1 MALGNQWTN
10 IASGSQTINGATL
23 TYYIDAYLSS
33 QSIASNQSVC
43 PIRARTAFSGYYMQ
57 SYGYNFTATGCSSKS
72 GTGLYS
78 FTTETVLTGSVTV
91 THNADGTGR
100 LNVSGV
106 CQGSGIG
113 LNISVSGSVALPT
126 IPRAS
131 KPTVSNNPLTIGNTQ
146 TITTNRAVSSFTH
159 RIVISMGNYSQ
170 TYTDVGASVQWTADT
185 ATMMPYMDTWQQ
197 TVTISCTTYNGSTQI
212 GSTQTTTFT
221 LQMDTTVYK
230 PVIGTVALSDTN
242 STTASLESSGT
253 FIKGYS
259 SLQAVIPLSVASTDY
274 NCALY
279 RATVT
284 YNGQTSTYNLSG
296 TSQSITFT
304 ASVVTSELVIK
315 VMDNRGYEVTKTV
328 NLTLIDYQPLS
339 VISVSY
345 VRVNANDAETETGEY
360 VRYTI
365 VANAFLG
372 SFGQAT
378 NQITV
383 KSKSKAA
390 SASSY
395 GTQVTEKTV
404 TTSGSG
410 NAQTTITGVTVGTYS
425 PSSQFDIIFELSDAL
440 SDAEALP
447 LRVHE
452 GVPVYAWGEDH
463 FDVYG
468 TFHIHDRDDIT
479 KYISLN
485 GLNPSTEAVTFSGAQ
500 GGSVNWN
507 VFAYGSLRICT
518 AKWSDAS
525 NRSCSTAWGGMYTC
539 TRFDTP
545 DYPVNFSAIHY
556 ENMQMVQA
564 DANANYSAIVIP
576 QLGSTLN
583 LTSYGEVFLARGST
597 STIGHPIYV
606 QIVVGTV

>member
-1 MALGNQWTN
+1 MALGGSWTT

-33 QSIASNQSVC
+33 QSIANNQSLC
-43 PIRARTAFSGYYMQ
+43 GTRARTVFSGYYMQ

-72 GTGLYS
+72 GSGLYS
-78 FTTETVLTGSVTV
+78 FTTETVLTGSTTV
-91 THNADGTGR
+91 NHNADGTGT
-100 LNVSGV
+100 LYVSGV

-113 LNISVSGSVALPT
+113 LNISVSGSVSLPT

-131 KPTVSNNPLTIGNTQ
+131 KPTVSSNPLTIGNTQ

-170 TYTDVGASVQWTADT
+170 TYTDVGASVQWATDAE
-185 ATMMPYMDTWQQ
+185 TMMPYMDTWQQ
-197 TVTISCTTYNGSTQI
+197 TVTITCTTYSGSTQI

-221 LQMDTTVYK
+221 LRIDTSVYK
-230 PVIGTVALSDTN
+230 PVIGSVTLSDTN
-242 STTASLESSGT
+242 TTTASLESANT
-253 FIKGYS
+253 FIKDYS
-259 SLQAVIPLSVASTDY
+259 DLQAVIPLSVNSTDY

-279 RATVT
+279 RATVI

-296 TSQSITFT
+296 TSQTITFT
-304 ASVVTSELVIK
+304 ADVVTSQLVIK
-315 VMDNRGYEVTKTV
+315 VMDNRGYEVTQTI
-328 NLTLIDYQPLS
+328 NLTLIDYQGLS

-372 SFGQAT
+372 SFGQVT
-378 NQITV
+378 NQITI

-395 GTQVTEKTV
+395 GTLVVEKTV

-410 NAQTTITGVTVGTYS
+410 NAQTTITGTTVGTYS

-440 SDAEALP
+440 SSTEALP

-452 GVPVYAWGEDH
+452 GVPVYAWGENY
-463 FDVYG
+463 FDIFG
-468 TFHIHDRDDIT
+468 TLHIHDRDDI
-479 KYISLN
+479 SLY
-485 GLNPSTEAVTFSGAQ
+485 STFSSKGYDWNLVGTAT
-500 GGSVNWN
+500 GSTAITFDSSNCSEIMLVSKYYENANNNWIATAIIPVAELVAEGLVVMMPARIYSSTQNDKGCLVRITTTSAN
-507 VFAYGSLRICT
+507 VDEWY
-518 AKWSDAS
+518 S
-525 NRSCSTAWGGMYTC
+525 NRTSVRT
-539 TRFDTP
+539 
-545 DYPVNFSAIHY
+545 
-556 ENMQMVQA
+556 
-564 DANANYSAIVIP
+564 NA
-576 QLGSTLN
+576 TLAV
-583 LTSYGEVFLARGST
+583 YYR
-597 STIGHPIYV
+597 
-606 QIVVGTV
+606 

>member
-43 PIRARTAFSGYYMQ
+43 QIRARTAFSGYYMQ
-57 SYGYNFTATGCSSKS
+57 SYGYNFTATGCASKS
-72 GTGLYS
+72 GSGLYS
-78 FTTETVLTGSVTV
+78 FTTETVLTGSTTV
-91 THNADGTGR
+91 THSADGTGR

-197 TVTISCTTYNGSTQI
+197 TVTITCTTYNGSTQI

-230 PVIGTVALSDTN
+230 PVVGTVALSDTN
-242 STTASLESSGT
+242 ATTASLESSGT

-304 ASVVTSELVIK
+304 ASVVTGELVIK
-315 VMDNRGYEVTKTV
+315 AMDNRGYEVTKTV
-328 NLTLIDYQPLS
+328 NLTLVDYQPLS

-425 PSSQFDIIFELSDAL
+425 PSSQFDIIFELVDAL
-440 SDAEALP
+440 SNTEALP

-452 GVPVYAWGEDH
+452 GVPVYAWGEDY
-463 FDVYG
+463 FDIFG
-468 TFHIHDRDDIT
+468 SLHIHDRDDISKYSTLSFKGYDWNLVGTASGNNQVQFDSSNCTEIMVVT
-479 KYISLN
+479 KFV
-485 GLNPSTEAVTFSGAQ
+485 E
-500 GGSVNWN
+500 
-507 VFAYGSLRICT
+507 
-518 AKWSDAS
+518 
-525 NRSCSTAWGGMYTC
+525 
-539 TRFDTP
+539 
-545 DYPVNFSAIHY
+545 
-556 ENMQMVQA
+556 
-564 DANANYSAIVIP
+564 NANYTWVATGIIPASEIDQNGIYLMMPTRIYSSTQNDKGCLIHITPTSANIDEWYSNRTSVV
-576 QLGSTLN
+576 SSATL
-583 LTSYGEVFLARGST
+583 SVYMR
-597 STIGHPIYV
+597 
-606 QIVVGTV
+606 